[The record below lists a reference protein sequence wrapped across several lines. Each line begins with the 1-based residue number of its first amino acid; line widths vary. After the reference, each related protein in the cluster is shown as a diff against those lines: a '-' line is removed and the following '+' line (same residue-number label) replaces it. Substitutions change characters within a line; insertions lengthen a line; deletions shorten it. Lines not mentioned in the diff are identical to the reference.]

1 MSAERVP
8 EGAPPV
14 MVRHDPYGA
23 LRVPAFRWFV
33 ISLMTMTVGVQIQG
47 IAVAWQ
53 LYAATNDPLALGL
66 AGLAEVLPFLALS
79 LPAGQWADR
88 YDRKRLALIGIAVLV
103 FCAALFL
110 AMTIGLHAQEAG
122 ATRTV
127 GSTAWSSPM
136 AIYTVLAIT
145 GVARAILQPARQA
158 LGTMIVP
165 TSLYANAATWR
176 SSIWQFA
183 SVLGPAIGGLVFA
196 FAGPLPTYAVTF
208 ALLVLALFGMSAV
221 QVPRRAAST
230 PPPSTA
236 GAGILEGVRFVLRD
250 KLVLA
255 ALSLDMFAVLFGGAT
270 ALLPVF
276 TSTVLKVSPEW
287 LGYLRASPAV
297 GAVLMALVLAH
308 QPPMQRA
315 GRTLLFAVFAWGLSI
330 IGFAMSRNVWLSCAL
345 LALGGAVDGISVVIR
360 STLLQS
366 RTPPH
371 VMGRVM
377 AVNSIFIGSAN
388 EIGAFESGLTARL
401 FGAVNSVLLGGVAT
415 IAVVLSMALLSPTLR
430 NLGELHPPEDDP
442 ERDPRRD

>member
-1 MSAERVP
+1 LSNS
-8 EGAPPV
+8 GAPDAPLPTDAE
-14 MVRHDPYGA
+14 HDPYGA

-33 ISLMTMTVGVQIQG
+33 ISLMAMTVGVQVQG
-47 IAVAWQ
+47 IAVSWQ

-88 YDRKRLALIGIAVLV
+88 YDRKRLALIGIGVLV
-103 FCAALFL
+103 LCAALFL
-110 AMTIGLHAQEAG
+110 AMTVALRAG
-122 ATRTV
+122 AGGSGEI
-127 GSTAWSSPM
+127 GSTAWSSPL
-136 AIYTVLAIT
+136 AIYAVLAVS
-145 GVARAILQPARQA
+145 GVSRAILQPARQA

-183 SVLGPAIGGLVFA
+183 SVLGPAMGGLIFA
-196 FAGPLPTYAVTF
+196 FAGPLPTYLITLC
-208 ALLVLALFGMSAV
+208 LLVLAWWGMATV
-221 QVPRRAAST
+221 RVPAPARRAARAYASDV
-230 PPPSTA
+230 
-236 GAGILEGVRFVLRD
+236 GILDGVRFVLRD

-276 TSTVLKVSPEW
+276 TKTVLHVSPQW
-287 LGYLRASPAV
+287 LGYLRAAPAV
-297 GAVLMALVLAH
+297 GAVMMALLLAH
-308 QPPMQRA
+308 QPPMERA
-315 GRTLLFAVFAWGLSI
+315 GRTLLMAVGAWGLSI
-330 IGFAMSRNVWLSCAL
+330 IGFAVSRNVWLSCGL
-345 LALGGAVDGISVVIR
+345 LAMGGAVDSISVVIR

-366 RTPPH
+366 RTPPQ

-401 FGAVNSVLLGGVAT
+401 FGAVNSVLLGGAVTLLVVASM
-415 IAVVLSMALLSPTLR
+415 AVLSPALRTLGR
-430 NLGELHPPEDDP
+430 LHGPSEKS
-442 ERDPRRD
+442 

>member
-1 MSAERVP
+1 MTGTTPVP
-8 EGAPPV
+8 IADEGP
-14 MVRHDPYGA
+14 HDPYGA
-23 LRVPAFRWFV
+23 LRVPAFRWFIV
-33 ISLMTMTVGVQIQG
+33 SLMAMTIGVQIQG

-88 YDRKRLALIGIAVLV
+88 HDRKRLALIGIGVLV
-103 FCAALFL
+103 LCAALFL
-110 AMTIGLHAQEAG
+110 AMTTGLHARG
-122 ATRTV
+122 FGTRRGV
-127 GSTAWSSPM
+127 GSTSWSSPLV
-136 AIYTVLAIT
+136 IYTVLAVS

-165 TSLYANAATWR
+165 SSLYANAATWR
-176 SSIWQFA
+176 SSTWQLG
-183 SVLGPAIGGLVFA
+183 SVVGPAVGGLLFA
-196 FAGPLPTYAVTF
+196 LSGPLITYAVTL
-208 ALLVLALFGMSAV
+208 ALLLVAFWGMSVV
-221 QVPRRAAST
+221 QAPARVNVPQVAAQ
-230 PPPSTA
+230 

-276 TSTVLKVSPEW
+276 TSTVLHVSPEW
-287 LGYLRASPAV
+287 LGYLRAAPAV
-297 GAVLMALVLAH
+297 GAVCMALVIAH
-308 QPPMQRA
+308 QPPMDNA
-315 GRTLLFAVFAWGLSI
+315 GRTLLFAVATWGLSI
-330 IGFAMSRNVWLSCAL
+330 IGFALSRNVWLSCAL
-345 LALGGAVDGISVVIR
+345 LVMGGAVDSISVVIR
-360 STLLQS
+360 STLLQA

-401 FGAVNSVLLGGVAT
+401 LGAVNSVLLGGVAT
-415 IAVVLSMALLSPTLR
+415 LIVVASMATFSPTLR
-430 NLGELHPPEDDP
+430 RLKRLHGPEAAA
-442 ERDPRRD
+442 

>member
-1 MSAERVP
+1 MVP
-8 EGAPPV
+8 V
-14 MVRHDPYGA
+14 KHDPYGA

-33 ISLMTMTVGVQIQG
+33 ISLMAMTVGVQIQG

-79 LPAGQWADR
+79 LPSGQWADR
-88 YDRKRLALIGIAVLV
+88 YNRKTLALIGIGVLV
-103 FCAALFL
+103 LCAALFL
-110 AMTIGLHAQEAG
+110 AMTVGLQLASADG
-122 ATRTV
+122 SARTI
-127 GSTAWSSPM
+127 GSTTWSSPL
-136 AIYTVLAIT
+136 AIYAVLAVS

-165 TSLYANAATWR
+165 ASLYANAATWR
-176 SSIWQFA
+176 SSTWQFA

-196 FAGPLPTYAVTF
+196 FAGALPTYALTLG
-208 ALLVLALFGMSAV
+208 LLVLAFWGMSAV
-221 QVPRRAAST
+221 QAPARM
-230 PPPSTA
+230 PSVSPSLSA
-236 GAGILEGVRFVLRD
+236 GAGMLDGVRFVMRD

-276 TSTVLKVSPEW
+276 TKTVLHVSPEW
-287 LGYLRASPAV
+287 LGFLRAAPAV
-297 GAVLMALVLAH
+297 GAVCMALLLAH
-308 QPPMQRA
+308 LPPMERA

-330 IGFAMSRNVWLSCAL
+330 IGFALSRNVWLSCAL

-360 STLLQS
+360 STLLQA

-388 EIGAFESGLTARL
+388 EIGAFESGVTARL
-401 FGAVNSVLLGGVAT
+401 FGAVNSVLLGGIVT
-415 IAVVLSMALLSPTLR
+415 IAVVLGMAVLSPTLR
-430 NLGELHPPEDDP
+430 NLGPLHGPDADEP
-442 ERDPRRD
+442 

>member
-1 MSAERVP
+1 VTVP
-8 EGAPPV
+8 TPPGDGK
-14 MVRHDPYGA
+14 HDAYAA

-33 ISLMTMTVGVQIQG
+33 VSLMAMTIGVQIQG

-88 YDRKRLALIGIAVLV
+88 YDRRQLSRIGIGVLV
-103 FCAALFL
+103 LCAMLFL
-110 AMTIGLHAQEAG
+110 AMTMGLHLNAGTTALDVG
-122 ATRTV
+122 AT
-127 GSTAWSSPM
+127 SWSSPVL
-136 AIYTVLAIT
+136 IYAVLAVS

-165 TSLYANAATWR
+165 ASLYANAATWR
-176 SSIWQFA
+176 SSIWQFG
-183 SVLGPAIGGLVFA
+183 SVLGPAIGGLLFA
-196 FAGPLPTYAVTF
+196 FAGPLVTYAVVLT
-208 ALLVLALFGMSAV
+208 LIVLAFGGMSMV
-221 QVPRRAAST
+221 QVPVRQGAA
-230 PPPSTA
+230 PPRSTA
-236 GAGILEGVRFVLRD
+236 GAGMLEGVRFVLRD

-276 TSTVLKVSPEW
+276 TKTVLHVSPEW
-287 LGYLRASPAV
+287 LGYLRAAPAV
-297 GAVLMALVLAH
+297 GAVLMAFAIAH
-308 QPPMQRA
+308 TPVIERA
-315 GRTLLFAVFAWGLSI
+315 GRTLLLAVAVWGLSI
-330 IGFAMSRNVWLSCAL
+330 IGFALSRNVWLSCAL
-345 LALGGAVDGISVVIR
+345 LAMGGAVDSVSVVIR
-360 STLLQS
+360 STLLQT

-401 FGAVNSVLLGGVAT
+401 FGAVNSVLLGGVVT
-415 IAVVLSMALLSPTLR
+415 LAVVLGMTVLSPTLR
-430 NLGELHPPEDDP
+430 QLGRLHGPADD
-442 ERDPRRD
+442 ESK

>member
-1 MSAERVP
+1 MTDSGGSAVT
-8 EGAPPV
+8 PPTPV
-14 MVRHDPYGA
+14 THDPYGA

-33 ISLMTMTVGVQIQG
+33 ISLMAMTVGVQIQG

-88 YDRKRLALIGIAVLV
+88 HDRKTLALIGIGVLV

-110 AMTIGLHAQEAG
+110 AMTIGLRTTTGAEA
-122 ATRTV
+122 RTI
-127 GSTAWSSPM
+127 GSTAWSSPL
-136 AIYTVLAIT
+136 AIYAVLAVS
-145 GVARAILQPARQA
+145 GLARAILQPARQA

-165 TSLYANAATWR
+165 ASLYANAATWR

-183 SVLGPAIGGLVFA
+183 SVLGPAIGGLTFA
-196 FAGPLPTYAVTF
+196 FAGPLATYSVTLT
-208 ALLVLALFGMSAV
+208 LLVLAWFGMSAV
-221 QVPRRAAST
+221 PVPKREPTVST
-230 PPPSTA
+230 SAA
-236 GAGILEGVRFVLRD
+236 GAGIFEGVRFVLRD

-276 TSTVLKVSPEW
+276 TKTVLKVSPEW
-287 LGYLRASPAV
+287 LGYLRAAPAV
-297 GAVLMALVLAH
+297 GAVLMALLLAH

-330 IGFAMSRNVWLSCAL
+330 IGFALSRNVWLSCAL
-345 LALGGAVDGISVVIR
+345 LAMGGAVDGISVVIR
-360 STLLQS
+360 STLLQA
-366 RTPPH
+366 RTPPE

-401 FGAVNSVLLGGVAT
+401 FGAVNSVLLGGIVT
-415 IAVVLSMALLSPTLR
+415 IAVVLSMAVLSPTLR
-430 NLGELHPPEDDP
+430 NLERLHGPDDDELK
-442 ERDPRRD
+442 

>member
-1 MSAERVP
+1 MSDGDVTAE
-8 EGAPPV
+8 GPPSAAT
-14 MVRHDPYGA
+14 HDPYGA

-33 ISLMTMTVGVQIQG
+33 ISLMTMTIGVQIQG

-79 LPAGQWADR
+79 LPAGHWADR
-88 YDRKRLALIGIAVLV
+88 YDRKRLALIGIVVLV
-103 FCAALFL
+103 LCAALFL
-110 AMTIGLHAQEAG
+110 AMTVALRISGG
-122 ATRTV
+122 ATTHAV
-127 GSTAWSSPM
+127 GSTMWSSPL
-136 AIYTVLAIT
+136 AIYAVLAVS
-145 GVARAILQPARQA
+145 GVSRAILQPARQA
-158 LGTMIVP
+158 IGTMIVP

-183 SVLGPAIGGLVFA
+183 SVLGPAIGGLTFA
-196 FAGPLPTYAVTF
+196 FAGPLVTYSVTF
-208 ALLVLALFGMSAV
+208 ALLLLAWWAMSIV
-221 QVPRRAAST
+221 DVPARDAAT
-230 PPPSTA
+230 LRPSTA

-276 TSTVLKVSPEW
+276 TKTVLHVSPEW
-287 LGYLRASPAV
+287 LGYLRAAPAV
-297 GAVLMALVLAH
+297 GAVCMALMLAH
-308 QPPMQRA
+308 QPPMRRA
-315 GRTLLFAVFAWGLSI
+315 GRTLLLAVFAWGLSI
-330 IGFAMSRNVWLSCAL
+330 IGFALSRNVWLSCFL
-345 LALGGAVDGISVVIR
+345 LALGGAVDAISVVIR
-360 STLLQS
+360 STLLQA

-401 FGAVNSVLLGGVAT
+401 FGAVNSVLLGGAVT
-415 IAVVLSMALLSPTLR
+415 IAVVLSMAVLSPTLR
-430 NLGELHPPEDDP
+430 RLERLHPADEPA
-442 ERDPRRD
+442 

>member
-1 MSAERVP
+1 MSEPRAAEGTSPFEVK
-8 EGAPPV
+8 
-14 MVRHDPYGA
+14 HDPYGA
-23 LRVPAFRWFV
+23 LRVAPFRWFV
-33 ISLMTMTVGVQIQG
+33 ISLMALTLAVQIQG

-53 LYAATNDPLALGL
+53 IYAATNDPLALGL

-79 LPAGQWADR
+79 LPAGHWADR
-88 YDRKRLALIGIAVLV
+88 HDRKKLALIGIVVLV
-103 FCAALFL
+103 CCAALFL
-110 AMTIGLHAQEAG
+110 AMNIALRVTGGVTAG
-122 ATRTV
+122 AI

-136 AIYTVLAIT
+136 AIYAVLAVS
-145 GVARAILQPARQA
+145 GVSRAILQPARQA
-158 LGTMIVP
+158 IGTMIVP

-183 SVLGPAIGGLVFA
+183 SVLGPAIGGLIFA
-196 FAGPLPTYAVTF
+196 FAGPLMTFSVTL
-208 ALLVLALFGMSAV
+208 ALLVLALWAMTCVDVPPFDPTAV
-221 QVPRRAAST
+221 QPG
-230 PPPSTA
+230 TA

-276 TSTVLKVSPEW
+276 TRTVLHVSPEW
-287 LGYLRASPAV
+287 LGYLRAAPAV
-297 GAVLMALVLAH
+297 GAVCMALLLAH

-315 GRTLLFAVFAWGLSI
+315 GRTLLMAVFAWGLSI
-330 IGFAMSRNVWLSCAL
+330 VGFAMSRNVWLSCFL
-345 LALGGAVDGISVVIR
+345 LALGGAMDGISVVIR
-360 STLLQS
+360 STLLQA

-401 FGAVNSVLLGGVAT
+401 FGAVNSVLFGGMVT
-415 IAVVLSMALLSPTLR
+415 IVVVISMAVLSPTLR
-430 NLGELHPPEDDP
+430 RLERLHEPE
-442 ERDPRRD
+442 ESE